1 MCFRMLLDFFDFLR
15 VPSMLP
21 HPPSQPRADWC
32 KAHDDLGAPKD
43 LVSQPLG
50 GKHNDQKL

>member
-1 MCFRMLLDFFDFLR
+1 MCFRMLLDSFDLLR

-21 HPPSQPRADWC
+21 YPPSQPRADWC

-43 LVSQPLG
+43 LVAQPLG
-50 GKHNDQKL
+50 GKT